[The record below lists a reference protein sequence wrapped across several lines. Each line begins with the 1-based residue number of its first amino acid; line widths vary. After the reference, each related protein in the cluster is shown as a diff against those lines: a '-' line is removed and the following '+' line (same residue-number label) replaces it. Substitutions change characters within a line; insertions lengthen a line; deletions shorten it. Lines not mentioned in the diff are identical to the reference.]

1 MVRKRTRCSEPDEQG
16 PCMTVSLFSN
26 PGAVTIDANVMI
38 AISSRE
44 AGRDAA
50 ATTELSRYASIGYEW
65 FAPGT
70 IVSETLYILCGKHS
84 SGILTTADYAASV
97 QTFARIMSS
106 VLSPPSGEAALILR
120 AEHIGSGYGCSRS
133 ADGIYI
139 ALAEQLAQT
148 RPSILLTFDKGLP
161 KQATRHAPTVQVHL
175 L

>member
-1 MVRKRTRCSEPDEQG
+1 
-16 PCMTVSLFSN
+16 MTVIVSPSSN

-44 AGRDAA
+44 AGHDAV
-50 ATTELSRYASIGYEW
+50 ATAELGRYASLGYEW

-70 IVSETLYILCGKHS
+70 IISETLYILCGKLN
-84 SGILTTADYAASV
+84 SGILSPADYATAV
-97 QTFARIMSS
+97 QTFARTMNS
-106 VLSPPSGEAALILR
+106 VLPPPTGDAALVLR
-120 AEHIGSGYGCSRS
+120 AEQIGSGYGCSRS

-148 RPSILLTFDKGLP
+148 QPTVLLTFDKGLP
-161 KQATRHAPTVQVHL
+161 KQAAMHAPTVMVHL

>member
-1 MVRKRTRCSEPDEQG
+1 
-16 PCMTVSLFSN
+16 MTVIVSPSSN

-50 ATTELSRYASIGYEW
+50 ATAELGRYASLGYEW

-70 IVSETLYILCGKHS
+70 IISETLYILCGKLN
-84 SGILTTADYAASV
+84 SGILSPADYATAV
-97 QTFARIMSS
+97 QTFARTMNS
-106 VLSPPSGEAALILR
+106 VLPPPTGDAALVLR
-120 AEHIGSGYGCSRS
+120 AEQIGSGYGCSRS

-148 RPSILLTFDKGLP
+148 RPTVLLTFDKGLP
-161 KQATRHAPTVQVHL
+161 KQAAMHAPTVTVHL
-175 L
+175 F